1 MAHNDR
7 SPVTVIGLG
16 LMGSALARVLVKNGY
31 QTTVWNR
38 TAGKADELVSH
49 GATRAATVREAVA
62 ASPTV
67 IVCVTDYPAAYEVL
81 ESCGDVLSGRH
92 LVHLSTGT
100 PEQAREAAT
109 WAAERGAH
117 YLDGAVMATPSGV
130 GGSEAVLFYSGS
142 EAVFSAEREMLD
154 CLGGAT
160 SYLGADHGMAS
171 LYDSS
176 LLGVEWGVL
185 SGYFHAFSLVGTE
198 GSKASTFLPVAIQFL
213 RSIEMVFH
221 EVARQVDE
229 GKYPSD
235 EETLDIHLNAMNR
248 LIETSRARGIGVDVP
263 EFFKTI
269 ITRAVALGH
278 GADGLPSAFEAVKR
292 PA

>member
-16 LMGSALARVLVKNGY
+16 LMGSALARTLVKNGY
-31 QTTVWNR
+31 PTTVWNR
-38 TAGKADELVSH
+38 SAEKADELVAQ
-49 GATRAATVREAVA
+49 GATRAATAREAAA

-67 IVCVTDYPAAYEVL
+67 IVCVTDYTAAYEVL
-81 ESCGDVLSGRH
+81 GSCGDALAGRN

-100 PEQAREAAT
+100 PEQAHEAAA
-109 WAAERGAH
+109 WASERGAH
-117 YLDGAVMATPSGV
+117 HLDGAVMATPSGV

-142 EAVFSAEREMLD
+142 EAVFSAEQEMLNH
-154 CLGGAT
+154 LGGAT
-160 SYLGADHGMAS
+160 SYLGADHGLAS

-198 GSKASTFLPVAIQFL
+198 AGKASTFLPVAIQFL
-213 RSIEMVFH
+213 RSIEAVFH
-221 EVARQVDE
+221 EAARQIDE
-229 GKYPSD
+229 GEYPSD
-235 EETLDIHLNAMNR
+235 EETLEIHLNAMDR
-248 LIETSRARGIGVDVP
+248 LIETSRARGIGADVP
-263 EFFKTI
+263 EFFKSI

-278 GADGLPSAFEAVKR
+278 GGDGMPSAFEAIRR